1 MLFKYAFVTA
11 LIIFA
16 TGCANRF
23 GYTSIQT
30 VLTVN
35 TVPKFLP
42 YYILDPT
49 EASKYLRNSSK
60 GLEIS
65 DKYSFEHFISKQVSG
80 LISSNGGFSLETGRY
95 LIYVQCPK
103 KNEFRLIEINDNKT
117 IEILCK

>member
-1 MLFKYAFVTA
+1 MLFKYTFVTA

-16 TGCANRF
+16 AGCANRF
-23 GYTSIQT
+23 GYISMQT

-42 YYILDPT
+42 YYILDST

-65 DKYSFEHFISKQVSG
+65 DKYSFEHFVSKQFGG
-80 LISSNGGFSLETGRY
+80 LISNSGGFSLEMGRY

-103 KNEFRLIEINDNKT
+103 KNEFRLIEVNDNKT
-117 IEILCK
+117 IEVLCK